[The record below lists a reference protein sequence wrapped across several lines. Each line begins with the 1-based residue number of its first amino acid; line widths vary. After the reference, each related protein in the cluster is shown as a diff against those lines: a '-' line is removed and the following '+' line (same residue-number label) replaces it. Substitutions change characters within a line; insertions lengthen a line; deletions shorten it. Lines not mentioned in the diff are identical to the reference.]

1 MNYQNLITEIW
12 RHYDLENATN
22 DYTNLVRYATM
33 AASSHNTQ
41 PWKFKL
47 VPGRILILP
56 DLTRRC
62 SAVDPD
68 DHHLFASLGCAL
80 ANLAEACSAAGL
92 RSHSKYDEASSSL
105 VVDLDASSIS
115 RSELFDAIPKRQCSR
130 TTYDGSEI
138 SARDLKLLEDAGTG
152 NGVSVMLF
160 TGKSNLSKIAEY
172 VVEGNI
178 AQMND
183 PEWIDEL
190 KFWIRFNGKHA
201 VKSGDG
207 LYGRSMGSPDAPK
220 WIGNLILRFALTAEN
235 QNKKDLTNILSSSG
249 VAVFVSDHENQA
261 YWIEAGRCYERF
273 ALQAEALNLRT
284 AFINPPVEVR
294 ELRSQFASWLGIG
307 ERRPDLVVR
316 FGRGPRMPPSL
327 RRPVE
332 EVIIK

>member
-12 RHYDLENATN
+12 QHHDLENATN

-41 PWKFKL
+41 PWKFRL
-47 VPGRILILP
+47 EPGRISILP
-56 DLTRRC
+56 DFTRRC

-68 DHHLFASLGCAL
+68 DHHLFASLGCSL
-80 ANLAEACSAAGL
+80 ANLVEACSAAGL

-105 VVDLDASSIS
+105 VVDLEASSIS

-130 TTYDGSEI
+130 TTYDGSEV
-138 SARDLKLLEDAGTG
+138 SARDLKLLKDAGTG
-152 NGVSVMLF
+152 NGVSVKLF
-160 TGKSNLSKIAEY
+160 TGNSNLSKIAEY

-220 WIGNLILRFALTAEN
+220 WIGNLILRFALKATN
-235 QNKKDLTNILSSSG
+235 QNKKDLRNILSSSG

-261 YWIEAGRCYERF
+261 HWIEAGRCYERF

-294 ELRSQFASWLGIG
+294 ELRSQFATWLGIG

-316 FGRGPRMPPSL
+316 FGRGPRMPSSV

-332 EVIIK
+332 GVII